1 MVVCLAR
8 LPWKVCQSRY
18 LAHLHHNTFTGPH
31 LVYTEEKWTLPR
43 ILNTIQQLIYD
54 FCCTAK
60 WDKYILTKLLLLWH
74 HNYAFFP
81 ILWSDLFFN
90 TTSFKLC
97 KLNVPVVENFR
108 WIVSWYFSITL
119 LICCWFEYTFILA
132 LVWVWIT
139 LRSLSW
145 KAEWTQHQTL

>member
-108 WIVSWYFSITL
+108 WIVTELVLFYYPSNLL
-119 LICCWFEYTFILA
+119 LIWIYIYLRFGLGLDYT
-132 LVWVWIT
+132 
-139 LRSLSW
+139 
-145 KAEWTQHQTL
+145 